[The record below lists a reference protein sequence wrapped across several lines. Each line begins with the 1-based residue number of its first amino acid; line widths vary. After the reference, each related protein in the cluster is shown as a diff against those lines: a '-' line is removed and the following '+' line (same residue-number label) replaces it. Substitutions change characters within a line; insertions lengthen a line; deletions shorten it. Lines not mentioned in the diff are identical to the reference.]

1 MSGSLDTGSPERQ
14 GACSRPN
21 AVFECKPSRKA
32 ASQEAVL
39 DCVELPL
46 SSAGACAAVG
56 AVGLLIVLSCRR
68 RAQVDWLVGGLAC
81 WTVLSCLC
89 RAQAHALLWARLDC
103 RSWLMQAAKLV
114 RSARR
119 CCS

>member
-39 DCVELPL
+39 DCVELPM

-81 WTVLSCLC
+81 
-89 RAQAHALLWARLDC
+89 
-103 RSWLMQAAKLV
+103 
-114 RSARR
+114 
-119 CCS
+119 